1 MFNYTHK
8 YWYGLGIADSAA
20 HDTAEGPVLQQ
31 QHRYRGE
38 GHTEESHE
46 DVADSEVHDEE
57 VGDGAHPGRRVH
69 NVADEAVAHQCD
81 QEDDAVRDVNKDVEV
96 DRGQPAAKGRHI
108 TVVVE
113 AEVVVRAAAEVAVE
127 HRRANGVIAG
137 LGEAVTPV
145 THAAAYSLTWLWPVA
160 IPSALQ
166 GDLQETHDRIQLRL
180 LREYKLKDLEL
191 KGWCIENLSRRL
203 MEDEELC
210 WFNEQRTNVY
220 EYEVTRNLENK
231 ELKNKES

>member
-1 MFNYTHK
+1 MVAVFPVLFLYNATISSYFNNIFNYTHK

-20 HDTAEGPVLQQ
+20 HNTAEGPVLQQ

-69 NVADEAVAHQCD
+69 YVADETVAHQCD

-127 HRRANGVIAG
+127 HRRAGGVVTG
-137 LGEAVTPV
+137 LGEATPV
-145 THAAAYSLTWLWPVA
+145 THAAAYSLTWLWPVD

-180 LREYKLKDLEL
+180 LREYKVKDIEL
-191 KGWCIENLSRRL
+191 KG
-203 MEDEELC
+203 
-210 WFNEQRTNVY
+210 
-220 EYEVTRNLENK
+220 
-231 ELKNKES
+231 